1 VAPAPSATVIKLK
14 RGTTT
19 PTSGNIESGE
29 VAVDTSAQKL
39 YINDSGVIKEIGGG
53 SASNSFTNIL
63 LSDSTTVAADSS
75 TDTLTLAN
83 AGLIAI
89 SGDSA
94 TDTITISTPSTA
106 TIPFTKANGDSSN
119 ISLQTSGS
127 IGDILTNLHIPF
139 TKSDGSSV
147 TTLVVG
153 SA

>member
-1 VAPAPSATVIKLK
+1 VSTVIKLK
-14 RGTTT
+14 RGTTI
-19 PTSGNIESGE
+19 PTTGNIESGE

-53 SASNSFTNIL
+53 GSSNSFTNIL

>member
-1 VAPAPSATVIKLK
+1 VSTVIKLK
-14 RGTTT
+14 RGTTI
-19 PTSGNIESGE
+19 PTTGNIESGE

-53 SASNSFTNIL
+53 SSSNSFTNIL

-106 TIPFTKANGDSSN
+106 TISFTKADGNSSN

-127 IGDILTNLHIPF
+127 IGDVLTNLHIPF

>member
-1 VAPAPSATVIKLK
+1 MSTVIKLK
-14 RGTTT
+14 RGTTI
-19 PTSGNIESGE
+19 PTTGNIESGE

-53 SASNSFTNIL
+53 SSSNSFTNIL
-63 LSDSTTVAADSS
+63 LSDSTTVSADSS

>member
-1 VAPAPSATVIKLK
+1 MSTVIKLK
-14 RGTTT
+14 RGTTI
-19 PTSGNIESGE
+19 PTTGNIESGE

-53 SASNSFTNIL
+53 SSSNSFTNIL

>member
-1 VAPAPSATVIKLK
+1 MSTVIKLK
-14 RGTTT
+14 RGTTI
-19 PTSGNIESGE
+19 PTTGNIESGE

-39 YINDSGVIKEIGGG
+39 YINDSGIIKEIGGG
-53 SASNSFTNIL
+53 SSSNSFTNIL
-63 LSDSTTVAADSS
+63 LSDSTTVAAESS

-127 IGDILTNLHIPF
+127 IGDLLTNLHIPF
-139 TKSDGSSV
+139 TKSDGFSV

>member
-1 VAPAPSATVIKLK
+1 MAPAPSTVIKLK

-63 LSDSTTVAADSS
+63 LSDSTTVSADSS

-94 TDTITISTPSTA
+94 TDTITISTPSSA
-106 TIPFTKANGDSSN
+106 TIPFLKSDETSSN
-119 ISLQTSGS
+119 IELFTSGS
-127 IGDILTNLHIPF
+127 IGEVITNLYIPF
-139 TKSDGSSV
+139 VKSDESSV
-147 TTLVVG
+147 QTLVVG
-153 SA
+153 VS